1 MKIFIDQTIGAVKKR
16 RMAVIV
22 STSTNTIIA
31 CSMFVISTLKPSD
44 IFANTT
50 KLEELKQVQK
60 DSKIWNK
67 RNEPSIAH

>member
-1 MKIFIDQTIGAVKKR
+1 MKIFIDQTTEAVKKR

-22 STSTNTIIA
+22 SASTTTIIA

-50 KLEELKQVQK
+50 KHEDVKHVHI
-60 DSKIWNK
+60 DSKIWK
-67 RNEPSIAH
+67 KGD